1 VTGKIREILASLVI
15 LTILPACAGGL
26 PELRQD
32 EAEMETPPAKLK
44 SSPPPA
50 WVLGKGH
57 PSYPLLRYV
66 VGIGFSEKN
75 SVSAFQSARS
85 ELAKS
90 LKVEIRSKMQ
100 DISTVEL
107 THIES
112 IIETEVDTTLEG
124 VNIQDGWYDSDKG
137 VYYSLAA
144 LDRKLAA
151 ASVEERIKSIKAN
164 LYQYIQRGKD
174 AESQGDV
181 IPALS
186 NYLSGYQEAPSL
198 LPLKSMLRVIT
209 QSRGGA
215 NSDSPELKGH
225 EFNSRIKQVVQN
237 LKISVV
243 SGNRQTV
250 KSQKNLS
257 ESLKAK
263 VYWQK
268 GGQEVP
274 LKNIPVRFKY
284 TKGRGDLE
292 EEKVS
297 DSNGLVQTTIHKI
310 TSFEET
316 NHTIA
321 AQLDFERLISN
332 FDRKSV
338 GNILSPLQNVRTS
351 FNYSIDKTPWES
363 SKSQGWRSGITNLV
377 NQVIKNISPNS
388 QPVIGIVELKD
399 LRYGKATSFSH
410 ILKEDIQN
418 VLAQAEA
425 LTVKEVRIP
434 EEGKITAEEIAENN
448 GLELYVAG
456 SYRMERAGLEIRARL
471 IETATSNIKSAA
483 DIVIKKREINSEDLA
498 LLEKSGGTS
507 TPNPFQDEYQ
517 EDLEKLVSSKPDH
530 SPFNIKV
537 WTNKKEYQ
545 IGEKITFSIKA
556 EESCYLTLLDIGP
569 SGNIT
574 VIFPNKYHKDNFI
587 ISGVTYQIPGPDYGF
602 EFDVHGPAGLERIKA
617 MATLKPDPLINLN
630 FQQGFH
636 SIERGTSR
644 GTRDIKTIAKKFS
657 LQSSSGWAEAYSEIF
672 IFEKN
677 KMYTRGAR
685 KIPILEKP
693 KKPIDMIGTFGKEES
708 RIED

>member
-1 VTGKIREILASLVI
+1 MTGKIREILASLVI
-15 LTILPACAGGL
+15 LTILPACAGAL

-32 EAEMETPPAKLK
+32 EAEMETPQAKLK

-124 VNIQDGWYDSDKG
+124 VNIQDGWFDSAKG

-151 ASVEERIKSIKAN
+151 ASIEERIKSIKAN

-181 IPALS
+181 VPALS

-215 NSDSPELKGH
+215 DSDLSELKGH
-225 EFNSRIKQVVQN
+225 EFNSRIKQIVQN
-237 LKISVV
+237 LKLSVV

-257 ESLKAK
+257 EPLKAK

-274 LKNIPVRFKY
+274 LKNIPISFIY

-292 EEKVS
+292 EEKIS

-332 FDRKSV
+332 FDRESV

-377 NQVIKNISPNS
+377 NQVIKNISPDN

-399 LRYGKATSFSH
+399 LRYGKATAFSQ
-410 ILKEDIQN
+410 ILREDIQN
-418 VLAQAEA
+418 VLTQAEG
-425 LTVKEVRIP
+425 LTIKEVRIP
-434 EEGKITAEEIAENN
+434 GEGMAAEKIAKTND
-448 GLELYVAG
+448 LELYVAG

-471 IETATSNIKSAA
+471 IETATSNIKSSA

-498 LLEKSGGTS
+498 LLEKFGGTS

-530 SPFNIKV
+530 SPFKIKV
-537 WTNKKEYQ
+537 WTDKKEYQ
-545 IGEKITFSIKA
+545 IGEKITFSIES

-587 ISGVTYQIPGPDYGF
+587 ISGVTYQIPSPDYGF
-602 EFDVHGPAGLERIKA
+602 EFDIQGPAGLERVKA
-617 MATLKPDPLINLN
+617 IATLKPDPLIDLNL
-630 FQQGFH
+630 QQGFH
-636 SIERGTSR
+636 SIERGTNQ

-657 LQSSSGWAEAYSEIF
+657 LQSNSDWAEAYSEIF

-677 KMYTRGAR
+677 KIYTRGSR